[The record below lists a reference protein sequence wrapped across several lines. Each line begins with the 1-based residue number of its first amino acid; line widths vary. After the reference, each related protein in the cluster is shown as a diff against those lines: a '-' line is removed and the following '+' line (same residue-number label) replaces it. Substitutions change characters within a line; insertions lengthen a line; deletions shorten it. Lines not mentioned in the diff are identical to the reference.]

1 MQYISTAAIQRSIGK
16 GEPLYHEL
24 TVKPISDVV
33 TPPDLMISVNFG
45 VKESDIQTFK
55 IEARN
60 LVKCVCQV
68 FYQKEALNC
77 WRATL
82 AFFPKE
88 HLEVIGQLYYNVLFT
103 EVLKYICC
111 HVFRE

>member
-1 MQYISTAAIQRSIGK
+1 MQFISTAAINRSIDK

-24 TVKPISDVV
+24 TVKAISDVV
-33 TPPDLMISVNFG
+33 KPPDLMISVNFG

-60 LVKCVCQV
+60 TVKCVCQV

-88 HLEVIGQLYYNVLFT
+88 HLEVIG
-103 EVLKYICC
+103 
-111 HVFRE
+111 